1 MSGAS
6 RAGGPPV
13 WRSVWRPVCRGA
25 GGVPAHAGM
34 IALALVV
41 LFPLL
46 FAVSTSLKPAAE
58 IDRYPPTL
66 WPHAPTLANYADAL
80 AKAPLGRFLLNSVVQ
95 AGAVTLGQLLTSA
108 LAAFAFAFIDF
119 PGRRA
124 LFFAFLATLMVPV
137 EVTLIPNYLTIR
149 AFGWLNSYTALVVPF
164 LATAFGTF
172 LLRQFFL
179 TIPREL
185 ADAARIDGCSRRRFL
200 WTIVLPLARPALATL
215 AIYTFLSTWNQ
226 YLWPLLV
233 INSTAMRTVQI
244 GLALLQAQE
253 VVSWG
258 LVMAGVVIIV
268 LPTAAVFVLG
278 YRHVVR
284 GLTAGAVKG

>member
-1 MSGAS
+1 
-6 RAGGPPV
+6 
-13 WRSVWRPVCRGA
+13 
-25 GGVPAHAGM
+25 M
-34 IALALVV
+34 IAAGLAV

-58 IDRYPPTL
+58 LDRYPPSV
-66 WPHAPTLANYADAL
+66 WPHAPVLDNYVEAL
-80 AKAPLGRFLLNSVVQ
+80 TKAPLARFLLNSAVQ
-95 AGAVTLGQLLTSA
+95 SGAVTLGQLLTSS
-108 LAAFAFAFIDF
+108 LAAFAFAFLDF

-124 LFFAFLATLMVPV
+124 LFFAFLATLMVPL

-149 AFGWLNSYTALVVPF
+149 ALGWLDTYPALVAPF

-215 AIYTFLSTWNQ
+215 AIYAFLSTWNQ

-233 INSTAMRTVQI
+233 VNSTAMRTVQI
-244 GLALLQAQE
+244 GLALLQSQE
-253 VVSWG
+253 SVSWG
-258 LVMAGVVIIV
+258 LVTAGVVIMV
-268 LPTAAVFVLG
+268 APTAVVFLLG

>member
-1 MSGAS
+1 MGDV
-6 RAGGPPV
+6 PV
-13 WRSVWRPVCRGA
+13 TAKRRRLPVA
-25 GGVPAHAGM
+25 LAHIGM
-34 IALALVV
+34 IAIAVVV

-46 FAVSTSLKPAAE
+46 FAVSTSLKSAAE
-58 IDRYPPTL
+58 LGRYPPSL
-66 WPHAPTLANYADAL
+66 WPHAPVLDNYGEAL
-80 AKAPLGRFLLNSVVQ
+80 TKAPLGRFLLNSAVQ
-95 AGAVTLGQLLTSA
+95 SGAVTLGQLLTSS
-108 LAAFAFAFIDF
+108 LAAFAFAFIEF

-124 LFFAFLATLMVPV
+124 LFFAFLGTLMVPL

-149 AFGWLNSYTALVVPF
+149 GLGWLDTYPALVAPF

-215 AIYTFLSTWNQ
+215 AIYAFLSTWNQ

-244 GLALLQAQE
+244 GLALLQSQE
-253 VVSWG
+253 AVSWG

-268 LPTAAVFVLG
+268 LPTAVVFLLG